1 MNEGKIFLFQQSHR
15 KFFLVHRTK
24 IIKKFSL
31 FARQKSSKSFSCSQD
46 KNHQKFSLIR
56 KVETGAPPQKIPG
69 FKSQGFCLD

>member
-31 FARQKSSKSFSCSQD
+31 FARQKSSKIFP
-46 KNHQKFSLIR
+46 H
-56 KVETGAPPQKIPG
+56 
-69 FKSQGFCLD
+69 SQGGDWRTTTKNPWLLKPGILS